1 MNHTIRIRDH
11 LVITGVTIMAVI
23 TGYSIYQ
30 MAAVR
35 NEAKLLREQNTVVTA
50 NLHKLQ
56 AHFQQLRSYTESTQ
70 TLAIGGVRT
79 AAVSEDHYDA
89 RTLNLGSRALGQNAP
104 FSLAAKSL
112 SGVSAAAALSDTEQ
126 FAQNIARIDS
136 IADDIELVSKRL
148 TNISAALRVNKD
160 NLKAVPSRL
169 PVWGRISSEYGERM
183 SPFHGLRRMHDG
195 IDIMATVG
203 TTVYAPADGVVTF
216 AGEFPH
222 MGRIVVIDHGGSE
235 MITRYGHLSGIQVK
249 AGDKVRK
256 DQAIAKTG
264 NSGRSTGPHL
274 HYEIWHR
281 NQPVDPREYL
291 FDMSDQA
298 PLVIAPPTRLT
309 ADKRYFEPKSFY
321 KDLD

>member
-1 MNHTIRIRDH
+1 MSQSIRVRDH
-11 LVITGVTIMAVI
+11 LIITGVTIMSII
-23 TGYSIYQ
+23 TGYSIYE

-35 NEAKLLREQNTVVTA
+35 NEAKVLRDQNAVVTT
-50 NLHKLQ
+50 NLAKLQ
-56 AHFQQLRSYTESTQ
+56 ANFQRLRSYTESTQ
-70 TLAIGGVRT
+70 RIVTGGPR
-79 AAVSEDHYDA
+79 AASANEEH
-89 RTLNLGSRALGQNAP
+89 NPGRALIFASENN
-104 FSLAAKSL
+104 FSLAAKSMNAIKE
-112 SGVSAAAALSDTEQ
+112 AASLSDTEQ
-126 FAQNIARIDS
+126 FVQNMARIDN
-136 IADDIELVSKRL
+136 IGDDIELVSKRL
-148 TNISAALRVNKD
+148 SNISSAIKVNKD

-183 SPFHGLRRMHDG
+183 SPFHGQRKMHDG

-203 TTVYAPADGVVTF
+203 TPVYAPADGVVTF

-235 MITRYGHLSGIQVK
+235 MITRYGHLSSIQVR

-274 HYEIWHR
+274 HYEIWLN
-281 NQPVDPREYL
+281 NQPVDPREFL

-298 PLVIAPPTRLT
+298 PLVIAPPTKLT
-309 ADKRYFEPKSFY
+309 ASKRYFERNSVT
-321 KDLD
+321 KDME